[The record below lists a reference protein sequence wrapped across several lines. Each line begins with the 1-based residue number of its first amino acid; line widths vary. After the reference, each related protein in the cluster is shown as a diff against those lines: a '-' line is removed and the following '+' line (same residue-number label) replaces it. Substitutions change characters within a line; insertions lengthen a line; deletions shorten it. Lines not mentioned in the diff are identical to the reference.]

1 MTDFFLY
8 LSYSTLAL
16 AALYLLYKVSM
27 SYETLHRFNRVL
39 LLGFVVLSAVLPL
52 CRIEVV
58 EELPAVEPVEFVAP
72 MTDSVVYEVAE
83 SFNYTALL
91 QKVLFVLFL
100 LGVVVMIA
108 RLVISIMSVKRI
120 IRSGEQQYLEGGVTL
135 TIVDKP
141 ISPFSWF
148 GHIVVSRADIEQ
160 NRDIILTHEMAHIRL
175 RHSWDVLAVDLA
187 LCFWWFNPA
196 MWLLRRELQSL
207 HEYQADEE
215 VLNSGIDAQTYQLLL
230 IKRAVGSRLH
240 SVANCLNH
248 SNLNKRITMMCKKTS
263 SRWSAAKA
271 LLVLPLVAVSLAA
284 TATTVYVSREVQD
297 KVTENSVNEQN
308 VVGNENNYPMTK
320 SELRRYLMQNLQN
333 KQNLVGLIYAD
344 VKVLPDGKVVMVK
357 IAPASGEKDGMQ
369 PLVNEVERVLGNAKI
384 TERKPAQEVA
394 YRFEIS
400 FGSQE
405 NGELVW
411 SRVKASDD
419 AITVVKWAE
428 VGEAS
433 TKIQSQK
440 SEENEPKQN
449 KKASAEETPVAEEKE
464 RVATVSEQPKDVAT
478 IVVKENKKYLYNG
491 KEIKDESELMR
502 LLEEYEC
509 ETINVVLETTNT
521 TPLLLHILPKVA
533 KNVNYK
539 YMLVKENPIS
549 NDENVVKEL
558 TAHIKGFLQQI
569 PNKPASV
576 FVTSVDIKVGR
587 LGAVTVEKITT
598 SRDISSDRN
607 AQVVYSRVKE
617 LFEHYYNGK
626 LIPKEPVK
634 LHFDVVFAKSVN
646 GELIYDDVPLGDN
659 AVWVIGYDENVAD
672 ANVHGRVI
680 DAKTKKQV
688 PNVAVL
694 IKEKSIGVFADESGQ
709 YIIKGQPEGIYTLI
723 ASAVGYKSAEKSV
736 SIAPDKNVEVNFEL
750 EENVV
755 SLNEVTVSSD
765 MKVAEA
771 NAKAAAAKVQEAAN
785 AQATAAANATTGGDM
800 PYVKVEKMPTF
811 MGGDLNVFRN
821 WVQSKIQYPKEA
833 MDKGIKGRVVCSFVV
848 EKDGSLTDFDV
859 LQSPDKSLGDE
870 VVRILKT
877 SPKWEPGEQRDE
889 KVRVKYTVPI
899 VFSIAD

>member
-1 MTDFFLY
+1 MTDFFIY

-27 SYETLHRFNRVL
+27 SYETLHRLNRVL

-58 EELPAVEPVEFVAP
+58 EELPAVEPMEFVAP

-91 QKVLFVLFL
+91 QMAFFALFM

-120 IRSGEQQYLEGGVTL
+120 IRSGEQQSLEGGVTL

-175 RHSWDVLAVDLA
+175 HHSWDVLAVDLA

-284 TATTVYVSREVQD
+284 TATTVYVPREVQD
-297 KVTENSVNEQN
+297 KVTENSVND
-308 VVGNENNYPMTK
+308 K
-320 SELRRYLMQNLQN
+320 SEKTQ
-333 KQNLVGLIYAD
+333 V
-344 VKVLPDGKVVMVK
+344 VK
-357 IAPASGEKDGMQ
+357 ISKSGIYLNGEKIT
-369 PLVNEVERVLGNAKI
+369 LEELKAK
-384 TERKPAQEVA
+384 VA
-394 YRFEIS
+394 EWDTVTIEADKNVKMGDVAELKEALR
-400 FGSQE
+400 E
-405 NGELVW
+405 NGTLKVNYLV
-411 SRVKASDD
+411 
-419 AITVVKWAE
+419 AE
-428 VGEAS
+428 D
-433 TKIQSQK
+433 
-440 SEENEPKQN
+440 EPKQN
-449 KKASAEETPVAEEKE
+449 KKASAEEAPVAEEKE
-464 RVATVSEQPKDVAT
+464 RVATVSEQPKDVA
-478 IVVKENKKYLYNG
+478 N
-491 KEIKDESELMR
+491 
-502 LLEEYEC
+502 
-509 ETINVVLETTNT
+509 
-521 TPLLLHILPKVA
+521 
-533 KNVNYK
+533 
-539 YMLVKENPIS
+539 
-549 NDENVVKEL
+549 
-558 TAHIKGFLQQI
+558 
-569 PNKPASV
+569 
-576 FVTSVDIKVGR
+576 
-587 LGAVTVEKITT
+587 
-598 SRDISSDRN
+598 
-607 AQVVYSRVKE
+607 
-617 LFEHYYNGK
+617 
-626 LIPKEPVK
+626 
-634 LHFDVVFAKSVN
+634 
-646 GELIYDDVPLGDN
+646 
-659 AVWVIGYDENVAD
+659 

-755 SLNEVTVSSD
+755 SLNEVTVNSD
-765 MKVAEA
+765 TKVAEA

-785 AQATAAANATTGGDM
+785 AQAAAEAKVAEDGDM

-859 LQSPDKSLGDE
+859 LQSPDKSLADE

-877 SPKWEPGEQRDE
+877 SPKWEPGEQRGEKVRVKYTVPIVFSIGNNNVTDASTTKAQAAAEAKVAEDGDMPYVKVEKMPTFMGGDLNVFRNWVQSKIQYPKEAMDKGIKGRVVCSFVVEKDGSLTDFDVLQSPDKSLADEVVRILKTSPKWEPGEQRGE

-899 VFSIAD
+899 VFSIAN

>member
-1 MTDFFLY
+1 
-8 LSYSTLAL
+8 
-16 AALYLLYKVSM
+16 
-27 SYETLHRFNRVL
+27 
-39 LLGFVVLSAVLPL
+39 
-52 CRIEVV
+52 
-58 EELPAVEPVEFVAP
+58 
-72 MTDSVVYEVAE
+72 
-83 SFNYTALL
+83 
-91 QKVLFVLFL
+91 
-100 LGVVVMIA
+100 
-108 RLVISIMSVKRI
+108 
-120 IRSGEQQYLEGGVTL
+120 
-135 TIVDKP
+135 
-141 ISPFSWF
+141 
-148 GHIVVSRADIEQ
+148 
-160 NRDIILTHEMAHIRL
+160 
-175 RHSWDVLAVDLA
+175 
-187 LCFWWFNPA
+187 
-196 MWLLRRELQSL
+196 
-207 HEYQADEE
+207 
-215 VLNSGIDAQTYQLLL
+215 
-230 IKRAVGSRLH
+230 
-240 SVANCLNH
+240 
-248 SNLNKRITMMCKKTS
+248 MCKKTS

-284 TATTVYVSREVQD
+284 TATTVYLPREVQD

-357 IAPASGEKDGMQ
+357 VAPASGEKDGMQ

-440 SEENEPKQN
+440 SEEDEPKQN
-449 KKASAEETPVAEEKE
+449 KKASAEEAPVAEEKE

-539 YMLVKENPIS
+539 YMLVQENPIS

-765 MKVAEA
+765 TKVAEA

-785 AQATAAANATTGGDM
+785 AQATAEAKVAEDGDM

-848 EKDGSLTDFDV
+848 EKDGSLTEFDV
-859 LQSPDKSLGDE
+859 LQSPDKSLADE

-877 SPKWEPGEQRDE
+877 SPKWESGEQRGE

>member
-1 MTDFFLY
+1 MTDFFIY

-16 AALYLLYKVSM
+16 AALYLLYKVSL
-27 SYETLHRFNRVL
+27 SYETLHRLNRVL

-91 QKVLFVLFL
+91 QMAFFALFL

-120 IRSGEQQYLEGGVTL
+120 IRSGEQQSLEGGVTL

-175 RHSWDVLAVDLA
+175 HHSWDVLAVDLA

-207 HEYQADEE
+207 HEYQADDE

-284 TATTVYVSREVQD
+284 TATTVYVPREVQD
-297 KVTENSVNEQN
+297 KVTENSVND
-308 VVGNENNYPMTK
+308 K
-320 SELRRYLMQNLQN
+320 SEKTQ
-333 KQNLVGLIYAD
+333 V
-344 VKVLPDGKVVMVK
+344 VK
-357 IAPASGEKDGMQ
+357 ISKSGIYLNGEKIT
-369 PLVNEVERVLGNAKI
+369 LEELKAK
-384 TERKPAQEVA
+384 VA
-394 YRFEIS
+394 EWDTVTIEADKNVKMGDVAELKEALR
-400 FGSQE
+400 E
-405 NGELVW
+405 NGTLKVNYLV
-411 SRVKASDD
+411 
-419 AITVVKWAE
+419 AE
-428 VGEAS
+428 D
-433 TKIQSQK
+433 
-440 SEENEPKQN
+440 EPKQN
-449 KKASAEETPVAEEKE
+449 KKASAEEAPVAEEKE
-464 RVATVSEQPKDVAT
+464 RVATVSEQPKDVA
-478 IVVKENKKYLYNG
+478 N
-491 KEIKDESELMR
+491 
-502 LLEEYEC
+502 
-509 ETINVVLETTNT
+509 
-521 TPLLLHILPKVA
+521 
-533 KNVNYK
+533 
-539 YMLVKENPIS
+539 
-549 NDENVVKEL
+549 
-558 TAHIKGFLQQI
+558 
-569 PNKPASV
+569 
-576 FVTSVDIKVGR
+576 
-587 LGAVTVEKITT
+587 
-598 SRDISSDRN
+598 
-607 AQVVYSRVKE
+607 
-617 LFEHYYNGK
+617 
-626 LIPKEPVK
+626 
-634 LHFDVVFAKSVN
+634 
-646 GELIYDDVPLGDN
+646 
-659 AVWVIGYDENVAD
+659 

-765 MKVAEA
+765 TKVAEA

-785 AQATAAANATTGGDM
+785 AQAAAEAKVAEDGDM

-877 SPKWEPGEQRDE
+877 SPKWEPGEQRGE

-899 VFSIAD
+899 VFSIAN

>member
-8 LSYSTLAL
+8 LSCSTLAL
-16 AALYLLYKVSM
+16 AALYLLYKVLM
-27 SYETLHRFNRVL
+27 SYETLHRLNRVL
-39 LLGFVVLSAVLPL
+39 LLGFVALSAVLPL
-52 CRIEVV
+52 CRIEIV

-91 QKVLFVLFL
+91 QMAFFALFL

-120 IRSGEQQYLEGGVTL
+120 ISSGEQQYLEGGVTL

-357 IAPASGEKDGMQ
+357 VAPASGEKDGMQ

-449 KKASAEETPVAEEKE
+449 KKASAEEVV
-464 RVATVSEQPKDVAT
+464 VATYADKEKKEKKSKSKGEQEEILVISQQSNEDCFHNGEFIGSPRDVEKLSKFLEQYKGNTIKVQLESGSPMISSVLLYMLRNMSMNVIAEYKYDKSSRDQNEAEAGIKEFLSEQLKRRLNNVECMT
-478 IVVKENKKYLYNG
+478 GVVTVNA
-491 KEIKDESELMR
+491 
-502 LLEEYEC
+502 
-509 ETINVVLETTNT
+509 
-521 TPLLLHILPKVA
+521 KVA
-533 KNVNYK
+533 RTGMVSIENMSVVSTNGVGMALAKRVEQSIKQAPFVNVQGLNES
-539 YMLVKENPIS
+539 LP
-549 NDENVVKEL
+549 L
-558 TAHIKGFLQQI
+558 TL
-569 PNKPASV
+569 
-576 FVTSVDIKVGR
+576 
-587 LGAVTVEKITT
+587 E
-598 SRDISSDRN
+598 
-607 AQVVYSRVKE
+607 
-617 LFEHYYNGK
+617 
-626 LIPKEPVK
+626 
-634 LHFDVVFAKSVN
+634 VVFAKKGLDGKV
-646 GELIYDDVPLGDN
+646 ETDVAPEKISAD
-659 AVWVIGYDENVAD
+659 AVWVIGEETSLTVEDIV
-672 ANVHGRVI
+672 VV
-680 DAKTKKQV
+680 
-688 PNVAVL
+688 
-694 IKEKSIGVFADESGQ
+694 EKSDESFDSSV
-709 YIIKGQPEGIYTLI
+709 K
-723 ASAVGYKSAEKSV
+723 KS
-736 SIAPDKNVEVNFEL
+736 
-750 EENVV
+750 EED
-755 SLNEVTVSSD
+755 T
-765 MKVAEA
+765 
-771 NAKAAAAKVQEAAN
+771 
-785 AQATAAANATTGGDM
+785 
-800 PYVKVEKMPTF
+800 PFIKVEKMPTF

-833 MDKGIKGRVVCSFVV
+833 MDKGVKGRVVCSFVV
-848 EKDGSLTDFDV
+848 EKDGSLTEFDV
-859 LQSPDKSLGDE
+859 LQSPDKSLADE

-877 SPKWEPGEQRDE
+877 SPKWEPGEQRGE

>member
-1 MTDFFLY
+1 
-8 LSYSTLAL
+8 
-16 AALYLLYKVSM
+16 
-27 SYETLHRFNRVL
+27 
-39 LLGFVVLSAVLPL
+39 
-52 CRIEVV
+52 
-58 EELPAVEPVEFVAP
+58 
-72 MTDSVVYEVAE
+72 
-83 SFNYTALL
+83 
-91 QKVLFVLFL
+91 
-100 LGVVVMIA
+100 
-108 RLVISIMSVKRI
+108 
-120 IRSGEQQYLEGGVTL
+120 
-135 TIVDKP
+135 
-141 ISPFSWF
+141 
-148 GHIVVSRADIEQ
+148 
-160 NRDIILTHEMAHIRL
+160 
-175 RHSWDVLAVDLA
+175 
-187 LCFWWFNPA
+187 
-196 MWLLRRELQSL
+196 
-207 HEYQADEE
+207 
-215 VLNSGIDAQTYQLLL
+215 
-230 IKRAVGSRLH
+230 
-240 SVANCLNH
+240 
-248 SNLNKRITMMCKKTS
+248 MCKKTS

-297 KVTENSVNEQN
+297 KVTENSVND
-308 VVGNENNYPMTK
+308 K
-320 SELRRYLMQNLQN
+320 SEKTSVIKISKSGIYLN
-333 KQNLVGLIYAD
+333 
-344 VKVLPDGKVVMVK
+344 
-357 IAPASGEKDGMQ
+357 GEKIT
-369 PLVNEVERVLGNAKI
+369 LEELKAK
-384 TERKPAQEVA
+384 VA
-394 YRFEIS
+394 EWDTVTIEADKNVKMGDVAELKEALR
-400 FGSQE
+400 E
-405 NGELVW
+405 NGTLKINYLV
-411 SRVKASDD
+411 A
-419 AITVVKWAE
+419 
-428 VGEAS
+428 
-433 TKIQSQK
+433 
-440 SEENEPKQN
+440 ENEPKQN
-449 KKASAEETPVAEEKE
+449 KKASAEEAPVAEEKE

-607 AQVVYSRVKE
+607 AQVVYSRVNE

-659 AVWVIGYDENVAD
+659 AVWVIGYDENVAN

-765 MKVAEA
+765 TKVAEA

-785 AQATAAANATTGGDM
+785 AQAAAEAKVAEDGDM

-848 EKDGSLTDFDV
+848 EKDGSLTEFDV

-877 SPKWEPGEQRDE
+877 SPKWESGEQRGE

>member
-16 AALYLLYKVSM
+16 AALYLLYKVLM

-52 CRIEVV
+52 CRIEIV

-72 MTDSVVYEVAE
+72 MADSVVYEVAE

-91 QKVLFVLFL
+91 QMAFFALFL

-248 SNLNKRITMMCKKTS
+248 SNLNKRITKMCKKTS

-297 KVTENSVNEQN
+297 KVTENSVND
-308 VVGNENNYPMTK
+308 K
-320 SELRRYLMQNLQN
+320 SEKTQVVKISKGKIYLNGEKITIEEL
-333 KQNLVGLIYAD
+333 KAKVAEWDSVTIEADKD
-344 VKVLPDGKVVMVK
+344 VKMGD
-357 IAPASGEKDGMQ
+357 
-369 PLVNEVERVLGNAKI
+369 
-384 TERKPAQEVA
+384 VA
-394 YRFEIS
+394 ELKEALR
-400 FGSQE
+400 E
-405 NGELVW
+405 NGTLKVNYLL
-411 SRVKASDD
+411 A
-419 AITVVKWAE
+419 
-428 VGEAS
+428 
-433 TKIQSQK
+433 
-440 SEENEPKQN
+440 ENEPKQN
-449 KKASAEETPVAEEKE
+449 KKASAEEAPVAEEKE

-539 YMLVKENPIS
+539 YVLAEQDATQALTTFKTNLRTRIQTRISNADCAMGVVYADVNLGRTGYVTTGNITVGDNVSSDVAPRLVKRVQDALNNIFFTNIRTEEPLS
-549 NDENVVKEL
+549 
-558 TAHIKGFLQQI
+558 T
-569 PNKPASV
+569 
-576 FVTSVDIKVGR
+576 R
-587 LGAVTVEKITT
+587 LEI
-598 SRDISSDRN
+598 
-607 AQVVYSRVKE
+607 
-617 LFEHYYNGK
+617 
-626 LIPKEPVK
+626 
-634 LHFDVVFAKSVN
+634 VFAKNEGGKILPENVTV
-646 GELIYDDVPLGDN
+646 GQDAI
-659 AVWVIGYDENVAD
+659 WVVGYDENVAD

-723 ASAVGYKSAEKSV
+723 ALAVGYKSAEKSV

-765 MKVAEA
+765 TKVAEV

-785 AQATAAANATTGGDM
+785 AQAAAEAKVAEDGDM

-848 EKDGSLTDFDV
+848 EKDGSLTEFDV
-859 LQSPDKSLGDE
+859 LQSPDKSLADE

-877 SPKWEPGEQRDE
+877 SPKWEPGEQRGE

>member
-16 AALYLLYKVSM
+16 AALYLLYKVLM

-58 EELPAVEPVEFVAP
+58 EELPAVEPMEFVAP

-91 QKVLFVLFL
+91 QMAFFALFL
-100 LGVVVMIA
+100 LGAVVMIA
-108 RLVISIMSVKRI
+108 RLVISIMSVKKI
-120 IRSGEQQYLEGGVTL
+120 ISSGEQQYLEGGVTL

-207 HEYQADEE
+207 HEYQADDA

-248 SNLNKRITMMCKKTS
+248 SNLKKRITMMCKKTS

-284 TATTVYVSREVQD
+284 TATTVYVPREVQD

-357 IAPASGEKDGMQ
+357 VAPASGEKDGMQ

-440 SEENEPKQN
+440 SEEN
-449 KKASAEETPVAEEKE
+449 TP
-464 RVATVSEQPKDVAT
+464 
-478 IVVKENKKYLYNG
+478 
-491 KEIKDESELMR
+491 
-502 LLEEYEC
+502 
-509 ETINVVLETTNT
+509 
-521 TPLLLHILPKVA
+521 
-533 KNVNYK
+533 
-539 YMLVKENPIS
+539 
-549 NDENVVKEL
+549 
-558 TAHIKGFLQQI
+558 
-569 PNKPASV
+569 
-576 FVTSVDIKVGR
+576 
-587 LGAVTVEKITT
+587 
-598 SRDISSDRN
+598 
-607 AQVVYSRVKE
+607 
-617 LFEHYYNGK
+617 
-626 LIPKEPVK
+626 
-634 LHFDVVFAKSVN
+634 
-646 GELIYDDVPLGDN
+646 
-659 AVWVIGYDENVAD
+659 
-672 ANVHGRVI
+672 
-680 DAKTKKQV
+680 
-688 PNVAVL
+688 
-694 IKEKSIGVFADESGQ
+694 
-709 YIIKGQPEGIYTLI
+709 YI
-723 ASAVGYKSAEKSV
+723 
-736 SIAPDKNVEVNFEL
+736 
-750 EENVV
+750 
-755 SLNEVTVSSD
+755 
-765 MKVAEA
+765 M
-771 NAKAAAAKVQEAAN
+771 
-785 AQATAAANATTGGDM
+785 
-800 PYVKVEKMPTF
+800 VEKMPTF
-811 MGGDLNVFRN
+811 QGGDLNVFRN

-833 MDKGIKGRVVCSFVV
+833 RDKGIKGRVVCSFVV
-848 EKDGSLTDFDV
+848 EKDGSLTEFDV
-859 LQSPDKSLGDE
+859 
-870 VVRILKT
+870 V
-877 SPKWEPGEQRDE
+877 
-889 KVRVKYTVPI
+889 
-899 VFSIAD
+899 

>member
-1 MTDFFLY
+1 MTDFFIY

-27 SYETLHRFNRVL
+27 SYETLHRLNRVL

-58 EELPAVEPVEFVAP
+58 EELPAVEPMEFVAP

-91 QKVLFVLFL
+91 QMAFFALFM

-120 IRSGEQQYLEGGVTL
+120 IRSGEQQSLEGGVTL

-175 RHSWDVLAVDLA
+175 HHSWDVLAVDLA

-284 TATTVYVSREVQD
+284 TATTVYVPREVQD
-297 KVTENSVNEQN
+297 KVTENSVND
-308 VVGNENNYPMTK
+308 K
-320 SELRRYLMQNLQN
+320 SEKTQ
-333 KQNLVGLIYAD
+333 V
-344 VKVLPDGKVVMVK
+344 VK
-357 IAPASGEKDGMQ
+357 ISKSGIYLNGEKIT
-369 PLVNEVERVLGNAKI
+369 LEELKAK
-384 TERKPAQEVA
+384 VA
-394 YRFEIS
+394 EWDTVTIEADKNVKMGDVAELKEALR
-400 FGSQE
+400 E
-405 NGELVW
+405 NGTLKVNYLV
-411 SRVKASDD
+411 
-419 AITVVKWAE
+419 AE
-428 VGEAS
+428 D
-433 TKIQSQK
+433 
-440 SEENEPKQN
+440 EPKQN
-449 KKASAEETPVAEEKE
+449 KKASAEEAPVAEEKE
-464 RVATVSEQPKDVAT
+464 RVATVSEQPKDVA
-478 IVVKENKKYLYNG
+478 N
-491 KEIKDESELMR
+491 
-502 LLEEYEC
+502 
-509 ETINVVLETTNT
+509 
-521 TPLLLHILPKVA
+521 
-533 KNVNYK
+533 
-539 YMLVKENPIS
+539 
-549 NDENVVKEL
+549 
-558 TAHIKGFLQQI
+558 
-569 PNKPASV
+569 
-576 FVTSVDIKVGR
+576 
-587 LGAVTVEKITT
+587 
-598 SRDISSDRN
+598 
-607 AQVVYSRVKE
+607 
-617 LFEHYYNGK
+617 
-626 LIPKEPVK
+626 
-634 LHFDVVFAKSVN
+634 
-646 GELIYDDVPLGDN
+646 
-659 AVWVIGYDENVAD
+659 

-755 SLNEVTVSSD
+755 SLNEVTVNSD
-765 MKVAEA
+765 TKVAEA

-785 AQATAAANATTGGDM
+785 AQAAAEAKVAEDGDM

-848 EKDGSLTDFDV
+848 EKDGSLTEFDV
-859 LQSPDKSLGDE
+859 LQSPDKSLADE

-877 SPKWEPGEQRDE
+877 SPKWEPGEQRGEKVRVKYTVPIVFSIGNNNVTDASTTKAQAAAEAKVAEDGDMPYVKVEKMPTFMGGDLNVFRNWVQSKIQYPKEAMDKGIKGRVVCSFVVEKDGSLTEFDVLQSPDKSLADEVVRILKTSPKWEPGEQRGE

-899 VFSIAD
+899 VFSIAN

>member
-1 MTDFFLY
+1 MFGFITY
-8 LSYSTLAL
+8 LAQSAL
-16 AALYLLYKVSM
+16 CLVALYIIYKATM
-27 SYETLHRFNRVL
+27 SHETLHRLNRVTL
-39 LLGFVVLSAVLPL
+39 LAMVVLSAVLPM
-52 CRIEVV
+52 CRIKIVREVD
-58 EELPAVEPVEFVAP
+58 AVLTPIVDDMSATAVTVDAAP
-72 MTDSVVYEVAE
+72 ETIDYRPIMEDALVVI
-83 SFNYTALL
+83 
-91 QKVLFVLFL
+91 FL
-100 LGVVVMIA
+100 LGAAFMVV
-108 RLVISIMSVKRI
+108 RLAMSWLSVWRVV
-120 IRSGEQQYLEGGVTL
+120 RSGESRNLTDGVTL
-135 TIVDKP
+135 SIVEKLS
-141 ISPFSWF
+141 SPFSWF
-148 GHIVVSRADIEQ
+148 RHVVVSRADMDE
-160 NRDIILTHEMAHIRL
+160 NRDMILEHELAHVRFG
-175 RHSWDVLAVDLA
+175 HSWDVLFVDLA
-187 LCFWWFNPA
+187 LIVWWFNPA

-207 HEYQADEE
+207 HEYQADDA
-215 VLNSGIDAQTYQLLL
+215 VLNRGIDAKTYQLLL

-248 SNLNKRITMMCKKTS
+248 SNLKKRITMMCKKTS

-284 TATTVYVSREVQD
+284 TATTVYVPREVQD

-333 KQNLVGLIYAD
+333 KQNLVGLIYAN

-357 IAPASGEKDGMQ
+357 VAPASGEKDGMQ

-440 SEENEPKQN
+440 SEEN
-449 KKASAEETPVAEEKE
+449 TPY
-464 RVATVSEQPKDVAT
+464 
-478 IVVKENKKYLYNG
+478 I
-491 KEIKDESELMR
+491 M
-502 LLEEYEC
+502 
-509 ETINVVLETTNT
+509 
-521 TPLLLHILPKVA
+521 
-533 KNVNYK
+533 
-539 YMLVKENPIS
+539 
-549 NDENVVKEL
+549 
-558 TAHIKGFLQQI
+558 
-569 PNKPASV
+569 
-576 FVTSVDIKVGR
+576 
-587 LGAVTVEKITT
+587 VEKMPTFQGGDLNVFRNWVQSKIQYPKEAMDKGINGRVVCSFVVEKDGSLTEFDVLQSPDKSLADEVVRILKT
-598 SRDISSDRN
+598 SPKWEPGEQRGEK
-607 AQVVYSRVKE
+607 VRVK
-617 LFEHYYNGK
+617 YTVP
-626 LIPKEPVK
+626 I
-634 LHFDVVFAKSVN
+634 VFS
-646 GELIYDDVPLGDN
+646 
-659 AVWVIGYDENVAD
+659 IGNNNVAD

-765 MKVAEA
+765 TKVAEA

-785 AQATAAANATTGGDM
+785 AQAVAEAKVAEDGDI

-848 EKDGSLTDFDV
+848 EKDGLLTEFDV

-877 SPKWEPGEQRDE
+877 SPKWEPGEQRGE

>member
-1 MTDFFLY
+1 MTDFFIY

-27 SYETLHRFNRVL
+27 SYETLHRLNRVL
-39 LLGFVVLSAVLPL
+39 LLGFVALSAVLPL

-58 EELPAVEPVEFVAP
+58 EELPAVEPMEFVAP

-91 QKVLFVLFL
+91 QMAFFALFL
-100 LGVVVMIA
+100 LGAVVMIA

-297 KVTENSVNEQN
+297 KVTENSVND
-308 VVGNENNYPMTK
+308 K
-320 SELRRYLMQNLQN
+320 SE
-333 KQNLVGLIYAD
+333 KTSV
-344 VKVLPDGKVVMVK
+344 VK
-357 IAPASGEKDGMQ
+357 ISKSGIYLNGEKITIEELKAKVAEWDTVTIEADKNVKMGDVAE
-369 PLVNEVERVLGNAKI
+369 LKEVLR
-384 TERKPAQEVA
+384 
-394 YRFEIS
+394 
-400 FGSQE
+400 E
-405 NGELVW
+405 NGSLKVNYLV
-411 SRVKASDD
+411 
-419 AITVVKWAE
+419 AE
-428 VGEAS
+428 D
-433 TKIQSQK
+433 
-440 SEENEPKQN
+440 EPKQN
-449 KKASAEETPVAEEKE
+449 KKASAEEAPVAEENE

-558 TAHIKGFLQQI
+558 TAHIKEFLQQI

-659 AVWVIGYDENVAD
+659 AVWVIGYDESVAD
-672 ANVHGRVI
+672 AAWVI
-680 DAKTKKQV
+680 GEGTSSSMV
-688 PNVAVL
+688 
-694 IKEKSIGVFADESGQ
+694 SGQ
-709 YIIKGQPEGIYTLI
+709 ISEVKEDVSAETQSQE
-723 ASAVGYKSAEKSV
+723 AVGDTQAIAAEELLGAGTKLIETMMTALTSAIEQGITSIEAGMADSAEKIEVSFDSSV
-736 SIAPDKNVEVNFEL
+736 KKS
-750 EENVV
+750 EED
-755 SLNEVTVSSD
+755 T
-765 MKVAEA
+765 
-771 NAKAAAAKVQEAAN
+771 
-785 AQATAAANATTGGDM
+785 
-800 PYVKVEKMPTF
+800 PFIKVEKMPTF
-811 MGGDLNVFRN
+811 QGGDLNVFRN
-821 WVQSKIQYPKEA
+821 WVQSNVKYPQEA
-833 MDKGIKGRVVCSFVV
+833 QEKALQGRVVFSFVV
-848 EKDGSLTDFDV
+848 EKDGSVSEFQA
-859 LQSPDKSLGDE
+859 LQSPDKVLTDE
-870 VVRILKT
+870 VERVFKT
-877 SPKWEPGEQRDE
+877 SPKWEPGEQLGE

-899 VFSIAD
+899 VFQIKQ

>member
-8 LSYSTLAL
+8 LSCSTLAL
-16 AALYLLYKVSM
+16 AALYLLYKVLM
-27 SYETLHRFNRVL
+27 SYETLHRLNRVL
-39 LLGFVVLSAVLPL
+39 LLGFVALSAVLPL

-83 SFNYTALL
+83 SFDYAALL

-100 LGVVVMIA
+100 LGAVVMIA

-120 IRSGEQQYLEGGVTL
+120 ISSGEQQSLEGGVTL

-248 SNLNKRITMMCKKTS
+248 SNLKKRITMMCKKTS

-284 TATTVYVSREVQD
+284 TATTVYVPREVQD

-333 KQNLVGLIYAD
+333 KQNLVGLIYAN

-357 IAPASGEKDGMQ
+357 VAPASGEKDGMQ

-440 SEENEPKQN
+440 SEEN
-449 KKASAEETPVAEEKE
+449 TPY
-464 RVATVSEQPKDVAT
+464 
-478 IVVKENKKYLYNG
+478 I
-491 KEIKDESELMR
+491 M
-502 LLEEYEC
+502 
-509 ETINVVLETTNT
+509 
-521 TPLLLHILPKVA
+521 
-533 KNVNYK
+533 
-539 YMLVKENPIS
+539 
-549 NDENVVKEL
+549 
-558 TAHIKGFLQQI
+558 
-569 PNKPASV
+569 
-576 FVTSVDIKVGR
+576 
-587 LGAVTVEKITT
+587 VEKMPTFQGGDLNVFRNWVQSKIQYPKEAMDKGINGRVVCSFVVEKDGSLTEFDVLQSPDKSLADEVVRILKT
-598 SRDISSDRN
+598 SPKWEPGEQRGEK
-607 AQVVYSRVKE
+607 VRVK
-617 LFEHYYNGK
+617 YTVP
-626 LIPKEPVK
+626 I
-634 LHFDVVFAKSVN
+634 VFS
-646 GELIYDDVPLGDN
+646 
-659 AVWVIGYDENVAD
+659 IGNNNVAD

-765 MKVAEA
+765 TKVAEA

-785 AQATAAANATTGGDM
+785 AQAVAEAKVAEDGDI

-848 EKDGSLTDFDV
+848 EKDGLLTEFDV

-877 SPKWEPGEQRDE
+877 SPKWEPGEQRGE

-899 VFSIAD
+899 VFSLTE

>member
-16 AALYLLYKVSM
+16 AALYLLYKVLM
-27 SYETLHRFNRVL
+27 SYETLHRLNRVL
-39 LLGFVVLSAVLPL
+39 LLGFVALSAVLPL

-91 QKVLFVLFL
+91 QMAFFVLFL
-100 LGVVVMIA
+100 LGAVVMIA

-120 IRSGEQQYLEGGVTL
+120 IRSGEQQSLDGGVTL

-207 HEYQADEE
+207 HEYQADDE

-297 KVTENSVNEQN
+297 KVTENSVND
-308 VVGNENNYPMTK
+308 K
-320 SELRRYLMQNLQN
+320 SEKTQ
-333 KQNLVGLIYAD
+333 V
-344 VKVLPDGKVVMVK
+344 VK
-357 IAPASGEKDGMQ
+357 ISKSGIYLNGEKIT
-369 PLVNEVERVLGNAKI
+369 LEELKAK
-384 TERKPAQEVA
+384 VA
-394 YRFEIS
+394 EWNTVTIEADKNVKMGDVAELKEALR
-400 FGSQE
+400 E
-405 NGELVW
+405 NGSLKINYLV
-411 SRVKASDD
+411 S
-419 AITVVKWAE
+419 
-428 VGEAS
+428 
-433 TKIQSQK
+433 
-440 SEENEPKQN
+440 ENEPKQN
-449 KKASAEETPVAEEKE
+449 KKASAEEAPVAEEKE

-509 ETINVVLETTNT
+509 ETINVVLETTNP

-576 FVTSVDIKVGR
+576 FATSVDIKVGR

-607 AQVVYSRVKE
+607 AQVVYSRVKG
-617 LFEHYYNGK
+617 LFEHYYNGN

-765 MKVAEA
+765 TKVAEA

-785 AQATAAANATTGGDM
+785 AQAAAEAKVAENGDM
-800 PYVKVEKMPTF
+800 PYIKVEKMPTF
-811 MGGDLNVFRN
+811 QGGDLNVFRN

-833 MDKGIKGRVVCSFVV
+833 MDKGIKGRVVYSFVV

-859 LQSPDKSLGDE
+859 LQSPDKSLADE

-877 SPKWEPGEQRDE
+877 SPKWEPGEQRGE

>member
-8 LSYSTLAL
+8 LSCSTLAL

-27 SYETLHRFNRVL
+27 SYETLHRLNRVL

-91 QKVLFVLFL
+91 QMAFFALFL

-120 IRSGEQQYLEGGVTL
+120 IISGEQQSLEGGVTL

-207 HEYQADEE
+207 HEYQADDA

-248 SNLNKRITMMCKKTS
+248 SNLKKRITMMCKKTS

-284 TATTVYVSREVQD
+284 TATTVYVPREVQD
-297 KVTENSVNEQN
+297 KVTENSVNEQP
-308 VVGNENNYPMTK
+308 EK
-320 SELRRYLMQNLQN
+320 SS
-333 KQNLVGLIYAD
+333 V
-344 VKVLPDGKVVMVK
+344 VK
-357 IAPASGEKDGMQ
+357 ISKGKIYLNGEK
-369 PLVNEVERVLGNAKI
+369 I
-384 TERKPAQEVA
+384 TIEELKANVA
-394 YRFEIS
+394 EWDTVTIEADKNVKMGDVAELKEALR
-400 FGSQE
+400 E
-405 NGELVW
+405 NGTLKVNYLV
-411 SRVKASDD
+411 
-419 AITVVKWAE
+419 AE
-428 VGEAS
+428 D
-433 TKIQSQK
+433 
-440 SEENEPKQN
+440 EPKQN
-449 KKASAEETPVAEEKE
+449 KKASAEEAPVAEEKE
-464 RVATVSEQPKDVAT
+464 RVATVSEQPKD
-478 IVVKENKKYLYNG
+478 
-491 KEIKDESELMR
+491 
-502 LLEEYEC
+502 
-509 ETINVVLETTNT
+509 
-521 TPLLLHILPKVA
+521 
-533 KNVNYK
+533 
-539 YMLVKENPIS
+539 
-549 NDENVVKEL
+549 
-558 TAHIKGFLQQI
+558 
-569 PNKPASV
+569 
-576 FVTSVDIKVGR
+576 
-587 LGAVTVEKITT
+587 
-598 SRDISSDRN
+598 
-607 AQVVYSRVKE
+607 
-617 LFEHYYNGK
+617 
-626 LIPKEPVK
+626 
-634 LHFDVVFAKSVN
+634 
-646 GELIYDDVPLGDN
+646 
-659 AVWVIGYDENVAD
+659 VAD

-765 MKVAEA
+765 TKVAEA

-785 AQATAAANATTGGDM
+785 AQAVAEAKVAEDGDM
-800 PYVKVEKMPTF
+800 PYIKVEKMPTF

-833 MDKGIKGRVVCSFVV
+833 LEKSIKGRVICSFVV
-848 EKDGSLTDFDV
+848 EKDGSLTEFDV
-859 LQSPDKSLGDE
+859 LQSPDKSLADE

-877 SPKWEPGEQRDE
+877 SPKWEPGEQRGE

-899 VFSIAD
+899 VFSMAD

>member
-8 LSYSTLAL
+8 LSCSTLAL
-16 AALYLLYKVSM
+16 AALYLLYKVLM
-27 SYETLHRFNRVL
+27 SYETLHRLNRVL

-52 CRIEVV
+52 CRIEIV

-91 QKVLFVLFL
+91 QMAFFALFL

-120 IRSGEQQYLEGGVTL
+120 ISSGEQQSLEGGVTL

-284 TATTVYVSREVQD
+284 TATTVYVPREVQD

-333 KQNLVGLIYAD
+333 KQNLVGLIYAN

-357 IAPASGEKDGMQ
+357 VAPASGEKDGMQ

-440 SEENEPKQN
+440 SEENTPYIMVEKMPTFQGGDLNVFRNWVQSKIQYPKEAMDKGINGRVVCSFVVEKDGSLTEFDVLQSPDKSLADEVVRILKTSPKWEPGEQRG
-449 KKASAEETPVAEEKE
+449 EKV
-464 RVATVSEQPKDVAT
+464 RV
-478 IVVKENKKYLYNG
+478 
-491 KEIKDESELMR
+491 
-502 LLEEYEC
+502 
-509 ETINVVLETTNT
+509 
-521 TPLLLHILPKVA
+521 
-533 KNVNYK
+533 K
-539 YMLVKENPIS
+539 YMVPIVFS
-549 NDENVVKEL
+549 
-558 TAHIKGFLQQI
+558 IG
-569 PNKPASV
+569 NK
-576 FVTSVDIKVGR
+576 
-587 LGAVTVEKITT
+587 
-598 SRDISSDRN
+598 
-607 AQVVYSRVKE
+607 
-617 LFEHYYNGK
+617 
-626 LIPKEPVK
+626 
-634 LHFDVVFAKSVN
+634 
-646 GELIYDDVPLGDN
+646 
-659 AVWVIGYDENVAD
+659 NVAD

-765 MKVAEA
+765 TKVAEA

-785 AQATAAANATTGGDM
+785 AQVAAEAKVAEDGDM

-848 EKDGSLTDFDV
+848 EKDGLLTEFDV

-877 SPKWEPGEQRDE
+877 SPKWEPGEQRGE

-899 VFSIAD
+899 VFSLTE

>member
-1 MTDFFLY
+1 MTDFFIY
-8 LSYSTLAL
+8 LSYSTLSL
-16 AALYLLYKVSM
+16 AALYLLYKVLM

-58 EELPAVEPVEFVAP
+58 EELPAVEPMEFVAP

-91 QKVLFVLFL
+91 QMAFFALFL

-120 IRSGEQQYLEGGVTL
+120 IRSGEQQSLEGGVTL

-248 SNLNKRITMMCKKTS
+248 SNLYKRITMMCKKTS

-284 TATTVYVSREVQD
+284 TATTVYVPHEVQD
-297 KVTENSVNEQN
+297 KVTENSVND
-308 VVGNENNYPMTK
+308 K
-320 SELRRYLMQNLQN
+320 SEKTQVVKISKGKIYLNGEKITIEEL
-333 KQNLVGLIYAD
+333 KAKVAEWDSVTIEADKD
-344 VKVLPDGKVVMVK
+344 VKMGD
-357 IAPASGEKDGMQ
+357 
-369 PLVNEVERVLGNAKI
+369 
-384 TERKPAQEVA
+384 VA
-394 YRFEIS
+394 ELKEALR
-400 FGSQE
+400 E
-405 NGELVW
+405 NGTLKVNYLL
-411 SRVKASDD
+411 A
-419 AITVVKWAE
+419 
-428 VGEAS
+428 
-433 TKIQSQK
+433 
-440 SEENEPKQN
+440 ENEPKQN
-449 KKASAEETPVAEEKE
+449 KKASAEEAPVAEEKE

-539 YMLVKENPIS
+539 YVLAEQDATQALTTFKTNLRTRIQTRISNADCAMGVVYADVNLGRTGYVTTGNITVGDNVSSDVAPRLVKRVQDALNNIFFTNIRTEEPLS
-549 NDENVVKEL
+549 
-558 TAHIKGFLQQI
+558 T
-569 PNKPASV
+569 
-576 FVTSVDIKVGR
+576 R
-587 LGAVTVEKITT
+587 LEI
-598 SRDISSDRN
+598 
-607 AQVVYSRVKE
+607 
-617 LFEHYYNGK
+617 
-626 LIPKEPVK
+626 
-634 LHFDVVFAKSVN
+634 VFAKNEGGKILPENVTV
-646 GELIYDDVPLGDN
+646 GQDAI
-659 AVWVIGYDENVAD
+659 WVVGYDENVAD

-736 SIAPDKNVEVNFEL
+736 SIAHDKNVEVNFEL

-765 MKVAEA
+765 TKVAEA

-785 AQATAAANATTGGDM
+785 AQAAAEAKVAEDGDM
-800 PYVKVEKMPTF
+800 PYIKVEKMPTF

-833 MDKGIKGRVVCSFVV
+833 MDKGVKGRVVCSFVV
-848 EKDGSLTDFDV
+848 EKDGSLTEFDV
-859 LQSPDKSLGDE
+859 LQSPDKSLADE

-877 SPKWEPGEQRDE
+877 SPKWEPGEQRGE

>member
-27 SYETLHRFNRVL
+27 SYETLHRLNRVL
-39 LLGFVVLSAVLPL
+39 LLGFVALSAVLPL
-52 CRIEVV
+52 CRIEIV

-72 MTDSVVYEVAE
+72 MANSVVYEVAE

-100 LGVVVMIA
+100 LGAVVMIA

-120 IRSGEQQYLEGGVTL
+120 ISSGEQQYLEGGVTL

-207 HEYQADEE
+207 HEYQADDA

-284 TATTVYVSREVQD
+284 TATTVYVPHEVQD
-297 KVTENSVNEQN
+297 KVTENSVNEQHEKTS
-308 VVGNENNYPMTK
+308 V
-320 SELRRYLMQNLQN
+320 
-333 KQNLVGLIYAD
+333 
-344 VKVLPDGKVVMVK
+344 VK
-357 IAPASGEKDGMQ
+357 ISKSGIYLNGEKIT
-369 PLVNEVERVLGNAKI
+369 LEELKAK
-384 TERKPAQEVA
+384 VA
-394 YRFEIS
+394 EWDTVTIEADKNVKMGDVAELKEALR
-400 FGSQE
+400 E
-405 NGELVW
+405 NGSLKVNYLV
-411 SRVKASDD
+411 
-419 AITVVKWAE
+419 AE
-428 VGEAS
+428 D
-433 TKIQSQK
+433 
-440 SEENEPKQN
+440 EPKQN
-449 KKASAEETPVAEEKE
+449 EKVSAEEAPVAEEKE

-509 ETINVVLETTNT
+509 ETINVVCETTE
-521 TPLLLHILPKVA
+521 LGVVVRDILPNVV

-539 YMLVKENPIS
+539 YVLAEQDATQALTTFKTNLRTRIQTRISNADCAMGVVYADVNLGRTGYVTTGNITVGDNVSSDVAPRLVKRVQDALNNIFFTNIRTEEPLS
-549 NDENVVKEL
+549 
-558 TAHIKGFLQQI
+558 T
-569 PNKPASV
+569 
-576 FVTSVDIKVGR
+576 R
-587 LGAVTVEKITT
+587 LEI
-598 SRDISSDRN
+598 
-607 AQVVYSRVKE
+607 
-617 LFEHYYNGK
+617 
-626 LIPKEPVK
+626 
-634 LHFDVVFAKSVN
+634 VFAKN
-646 GELIYDDVPLGDN
+646 EGGKILPEDVTVGQD
-659 AVWVIGYDENVAD
+659 AIWV
-672 ANVHGRVI
+672 
-680 DAKTKKQV
+680 
-688 PNVAVL
+688 
-694 IKEKSIGVFADESGQ
+694 
-709 YIIKGQPEGIYTLI
+709 
-723 ASAVGYKSAEKSV
+723 VGY
-736 SIAPDKNVEVNFEL
+736 VEN
-750 EENVV
+750 
-755 SLNEVTVSSD
+755 
-765 MKVAEA
+765 VAEA
-771 NAKAAAAKVQEAAN
+771 NAKAAEAKVAED
-785 AQATAAANATTGGDM
+785 GDM

-859 LQSPDKSLGDE
+859 LQSPDKSLADE

-877 SPKWEPGEQRDE
+877 SPKWEPGEQRGE

>member
-1 MTDFFLY
+1 MTDFFVY
-8 LSYSTLAL
+8 LNYSTLSL

-27 SYETLHRFNRVL
+27 SYETLHRLNRVL
-39 LLGFVVLSAVLPL
+39 LLGFVALSAVLPL
-52 CRIEVV
+52 CRIEIV

-72 MTDSVVYEVAE
+72 ITDSVVYEVAE

-91 QKVLFVLFL
+91 QMAFFVLFL

-120 IRSGEQQYLEGGVTL
+120 ISSGEQQSLEGGVTL

-207 HEYQADEE
+207 HEYQADDE

-284 TATTVYVSREVQD
+284 TATTVYVPREVQD
-297 KVTENSVNEQN
+297 KVIENSVNEQN

-357 IAPASGEKDGMQ
+357 VAPASGEKDGMQ

-440 SEENEPKQN
+440 SEEN
-449 KKASAEETPVAEEKE
+449 TP
-464 RVATVSEQPKDVAT
+464 
-478 IVVKENKKYLYNG
+478 
-491 KEIKDESELMR
+491 
-502 LLEEYEC
+502 
-509 ETINVVLETTNT
+509 
-521 TPLLLHILPKVA
+521 
-533 KNVNYK
+533 
-539 YMLVKENPIS
+539 
-549 NDENVVKEL
+549 
-558 TAHIKGFLQQI
+558 
-569 PNKPASV
+569 
-576 FVTSVDIKVGR
+576 
-587 LGAVTVEKITT
+587 
-598 SRDISSDRN
+598 
-607 AQVVYSRVKE
+607 
-617 LFEHYYNGK
+617 
-626 LIPKEPVK
+626 
-634 LHFDVVFAKSVN
+634 
-646 GELIYDDVPLGDN
+646 
-659 AVWVIGYDENVAD
+659 
-672 ANVHGRVI
+672 
-680 DAKTKKQV
+680 
-688 PNVAVL
+688 
-694 IKEKSIGVFADESGQ
+694 
-709 YIIKGQPEGIYTLI
+709 YI
-723 ASAVGYKSAEKSV
+723 
-736 SIAPDKNVEVNFEL
+736 
-750 EENVV
+750 
-755 SLNEVTVSSD
+755 
-765 MKVAEA
+765 M
-771 NAKAAAAKVQEAAN
+771 
-785 AQATAAANATTGGDM
+785 
-800 PYVKVEKMPTF
+800 VEKMPTF
-811 MGGDLNVFRN
+811 QGGDLNVFRN

-859 LQSPDKSLGDE
+859 LQSPDKSLADE

-877 SPKWEPGEQRDE
+877 SPKWEPGEQRGEKVRVKYMVPIVFSIGNNNVTDASTTKAQAVAAANATTGGDMPYVKVEKMPTFMGGDLNVFRNWVQSKIQYPTEAMDKGIKGRVVCSFVVEKDGSLTDFDVLQSPDKSLADEVVRILKTSPKWEPGEQRGE

-899 VFSIAD
+899 IFSIAY

>member
-8 LSYSTLAL
+8 LSCSTLAL

-39 LLGFVVLSAVLPL
+39 LLGFVALSAVLPL

-72 MTDSVVYEVAE
+72 MTDPVVYEVAE

-91 QKVLFVLFL
+91 QMAFFALFL

-120 IRSGEQQYLEGGVTL
+120 IRSGEQQYMEGGVTL

-284 TATTVYVSREVQD
+284 TATTVYVTREVQD

-357 IAPASGEKDGMQ
+357 VAPASGEKDGMQ

-440 SEENEPKQN
+440 SEENTPYIMVEKMPTFQGGDLNVFRNWVQSKIQYPKEAMD
-449 KKASAEETPVAEEKE
+449 K
-464 RVATVSEQPKDVAT
+464 
-478 IVVKENKKYLYNG
+478 G
-491 KEIKDESELMR
+491 
-502 LLEEYEC
+502 
-509 ETINVVLETTNT
+509 
-521 TPLLLHILPKVA
+521 
-533 KNVNYK
+533 
-539 YMLVKENPIS
+539 
-549 NDENVVKEL
+549 
-558 TAHIKGFLQQI
+558 IKGRVVC
-569 PNKPASV
+569 S
-576 FVTSVDIKVGR
+576 FV
-587 LGAVTVEKITT
+587 VEKDGSLTEFDVLQSPDKSLADEVVRILKT
-598 SRDISSDRN
+598 SPKWEPGEQRGEK
-607 AQVVYSRVKE
+607 VRVK
-617 LFEHYYNGK
+617 YTVP
-626 LIPKEPVK
+626 I
-634 LHFDVVFAKSVN
+634 VFS
-646 GELIYDDVPLGDN
+646 
-659 AVWVIGYDENVAD
+659 IGNKNVAD
-672 ANVHGRVI
+672 ANVHGCVI

-765 MKVAEA
+765 TKVAEA

-785 AQATAAANATTGGDM
+785 AQAAAEAKVAEDSDM
-800 PYVKVEKMPTF
+800 PYIKVEKMPTF

-833 MDKGIKGRVVCSFVV
+833 MDKGVKGRVVCSFVV
-848 EKDGSLTDFDV
+848 EKDGSLTEFDV
-859 LQSPDKSLGDE
+859 LQSPDKSLADE

-877 SPKWEPGEQRDE
+877 SPKWEPGEQRGE

>member
-1 MTDFFLY
+1 MTDFFIY

-27 SYETLHRFNRVL
+27 SYETLHRLNRVL

-58 EELPAVEPVEFVAP
+58 EELPAVEPMEFVAP

-91 QKVLFVLFL
+91 QMAFFALFM

-120 IRSGEQQYLEGGVTL
+120 IRSGEQQSLEGGVTL

-175 RHSWDVLAVDLA
+175 HHSWDVLAVDLA

-284 TATTVYVSREVQD
+284 TATTVYVPREVQD
-297 KVTENSVNEQN
+297 KVTENSVND
-308 VVGNENNYPMTK
+308 K
-320 SELRRYLMQNLQN
+320 SEKTQ
-333 KQNLVGLIYAD
+333 V
-344 VKVLPDGKVVMVK
+344 VK
-357 IAPASGEKDGMQ
+357 ISKSGIYLNGEKIT
-369 PLVNEVERVLGNAKI
+369 LEELKAK
-384 TERKPAQEVA
+384 VA
-394 YRFEIS
+394 EWDTVTIEADKNVKMGDVAELKEALR
-400 FGSQE
+400 E
-405 NGELVW
+405 NGTLKVNYLV
-411 SRVKASDD
+411 
-419 AITVVKWAE
+419 AE
-428 VGEAS
+428 D
-433 TKIQSQK
+433 
-440 SEENEPKQN
+440 EPKQN
-449 KKASAEETPVAEEKE
+449 KKASAEEAPVAEEKE
-464 RVATVSEQPKDVAT
+464 RVATVSEQPKDVA
-478 IVVKENKKYLYNG
+478 N
-491 KEIKDESELMR
+491 
-502 LLEEYEC
+502 
-509 ETINVVLETTNT
+509 
-521 TPLLLHILPKVA
+521 
-533 KNVNYK
+533 
-539 YMLVKENPIS
+539 
-549 NDENVVKEL
+549 
-558 TAHIKGFLQQI
+558 
-569 PNKPASV
+569 
-576 FVTSVDIKVGR
+576 
-587 LGAVTVEKITT
+587 
-598 SRDISSDRN
+598 
-607 AQVVYSRVKE
+607 
-617 LFEHYYNGK
+617 
-626 LIPKEPVK
+626 
-634 LHFDVVFAKSVN
+634 
-646 GELIYDDVPLGDN
+646 
-659 AVWVIGYDENVAD
+659 

-755 SLNEVTVSSD
+755 SLNEVTVNSD
-765 MKVAEA
+765 TKVAEA

-785 AQATAAANATTGGDM
+785 AQAAAEAKVAEDGDMPYVKVEKMPTFMGGDLNVFRNWVQSKIQYPKEAMDKGIKGRVVCSFVVEKDGSLTEFDVLQSPDKSLADEVVRILKTSPKWEPGEQRGEKVRVKYTVPIVFSIGNNNVTDASTTKAQAAAEAKVAEDGDM

-859 LQSPDKSLGDE
+859 LQSPDKSLADE

-877 SPKWEPGEQRDE
+877 SPKWEPGEQRGE

-899 VFSIAD
+899 VFSIAN

>member
-1 MTDFFLY
+1 MTDFFIY

-27 SYETLHRFNRVL
+27 SYETLHRLNRVL

-58 EELPAVEPVEFVAP
+58 EELPAVEPMEFVAP

-91 QKVLFVLFL
+91 QMAFFALFM

-120 IRSGEQQYLEGGVTL
+120 IRSGEQQSLEGGVTL

-175 RHSWDVLAVDLA
+175 HHSWDVLAVDLA

-284 TATTVYVSREVQD
+284 TATTVYVPREVQD
-297 KVTENSVNEQN
+297 KVTENSVND
-308 VVGNENNYPMTK
+308 K
-320 SELRRYLMQNLQN
+320 SEKTQ
-333 KQNLVGLIYAD
+333 V
-344 VKVLPDGKVVMVK
+344 VK
-357 IAPASGEKDGMQ
+357 ISKSGIYLNGEKIT
-369 PLVNEVERVLGNAKI
+369 LEELKAK
-384 TERKPAQEVA
+384 VA
-394 YRFEIS
+394 EWDTVTIEADKNVKMGDVAELKEALR
-400 FGSQE
+400 E
-405 NGELVW
+405 NGTLKVNYLV
-411 SRVKASDD
+411 
-419 AITVVKWAE
+419 AE
-428 VGEAS
+428 D
-433 TKIQSQK
+433 
-440 SEENEPKQN
+440 EPKQN
-449 KKASAEETPVAEEKE
+449 KKASAEEAPVAEEKE
-464 RVATVSEQPKDVAT
+464 RVATVSEQPKDVA
-478 IVVKENKKYLYNG
+478 N
-491 KEIKDESELMR
+491 
-502 LLEEYEC
+502 
-509 ETINVVLETTNT
+509 
-521 TPLLLHILPKVA
+521 
-533 KNVNYK
+533 
-539 YMLVKENPIS
+539 
-549 NDENVVKEL
+549 
-558 TAHIKGFLQQI
+558 
-569 PNKPASV
+569 
-576 FVTSVDIKVGR
+576 
-587 LGAVTVEKITT
+587 
-598 SRDISSDRN
+598 
-607 AQVVYSRVKE
+607 
-617 LFEHYYNGK
+617 
-626 LIPKEPVK
+626 
-634 LHFDVVFAKSVN
+634 
-646 GELIYDDVPLGDN
+646 
-659 AVWVIGYDENVAD
+659 

-755 SLNEVTVSSD
+755 SLNEVTVNSD
-765 MKVAEA
+765 TKVAEA

-785 AQATAAANATTGGDM
+785 AQAAAEAKVAEDGDM

-859 LQSPDKSLGDE
+859 LQSPDKSLADE

-877 SPKWEPGEQRDE
+877 SPKWEPGEQRGE

-899 VFSIAD
+899 VFSIAN

>member
-8 LSYSTLAL
+8 LSCSTLAL
-16 AALYLLYKVSM
+16 AALYLLYKVLM
-27 SYETLHRFNRVL
+27 SYETLHRLNRVL

-52 CRIEVV
+52 CRIEIV

-72 MTDSVVYEVAE
+72 MADSVVYEVAE

-91 QKVLFVLFL
+91 QMAFFALFL
-100 LGVVVMIA
+100 LGAVVMIA
-108 RLVISIMSVKRI
+108 RLAISIMSVKRI
-120 IRSGEQQYLEGGVTL
+120 ISSGEQQYLEGGVTL

-284 TATTVYVSREVQD
+284 TATTVYVPCKVQD

-357 IAPASGEKDGMQ
+357 VAPASGEKDGMQ

-419 AITVVKWAE
+419 AITVVRWAE

-440 SEENEPKQN
+440 SEENTPYIMVEKMPTFQGGDLNVFRNWVQSKIQYPKEAMDKGIKGRVVCSFVVEKDGSLTDFDVLQSPDKSLADEVVRILKTSPKWEPGEQRG
-449 KKASAEETPVAEEKE
+449 EKV
-464 RVATVSEQPKDVAT
+464 RV
-478 IVVKENKKYLYNG
+478 
-491 KEIKDESELMR
+491 
-502 LLEEYEC
+502 
-509 ETINVVLETTNT
+509 
-521 TPLLLHILPKVA
+521 
-533 KNVNYK
+533 K
-539 YMLVKENPIS
+539 YMVPI
-549 NDENVVKEL
+549 
-558 TAHIKGFLQQI
+558 
-569 PNKPASV
+569 V
-576 FVTSVDIKVGR
+576 FS
-587 LGAVTVEKITT
+587 
-598 SRDISSDRN
+598 
-607 AQVVYSRVKE
+607 
-617 LFEHYYNGK
+617 
-626 LIPKEPVK
+626 
-634 LHFDVVFAKSVN
+634 
-646 GELIYDDVPLGDN
+646 
-659 AVWVIGYDENVAD
+659 IGNNNVAD

-736 SIAPDKNVEVNFEL
+736 SIAHDKNVEVNFEL

-765 MKVAEA
+765 TKVAEA

-785 AQATAAANATTGGDM
+785 AQAAAEAKVAEDGDM
-800 PYVKVEKMPTF
+800 PYIKVEKMPTF

-821 WVQSKIQYPKEA
+821 WVQSKLQYPKEA

-877 SPKWEPGEQRDE
+877 SPKWEPGEQRGE

-899 VFSIAD
+899 VFSMAD

>member
-1 MTDFFLY
+1 MTDFFIY

-27 SYETLHRFNRVL
+27 SYETLHRLNRVL

-52 CRIEVV
+52 CRIEIV
-58 EELPAVEPVEFVAP
+58 EELPAVGPVEFVAP

-91 QKVLFVLFL
+91 QMAFFALFL

-120 IRSGEQQYLEGGVTL
+120 IRSGEQQYLDGGVTL

-207 HEYQADEE
+207 HEYQADDE

-284 TATTVYVSREVQD
+284 TATTVYVTREVQD
-297 KVTENSVNEQN
+297 KVTENSVNEQPEKSS
-308 VVGNENNYPMTK
+308 VVKISKGKIYLNGEKITIEELKAKVAEWDFVTIEADKDVKMGDVAELKEALRENGSLKINYLVSENEPK
-320 SELRRYLMQNLQN
+320 QN
-333 KQNLVGLIYAD
+333 KKASAEE
-344 VKVLPDGKVVMVK
+344 
-357 IAPASGEKDGMQ
+357 APVAEEK
-369 PLVNEVERVLGNAKI
+369 ERVATVSEQPK
-384 TERKPAQEVA
+384 
-394 YRFEIS
+394 
-400 FGSQE
+400 
-405 NGELVW
+405 
-411 SRVKASDD
+411 DD

-440 SEENEPKQN
+440 SEENTPYIMVDKMPTFQGGDLNVFRNWVQSKIQYPKEAMEKGINGRVVCSFVVEKDGSLTDFDVLQSPDKSLADEVVRILKTSPKWEPGEQRG
-449 KKASAEETPVAEEKE
+449 EKV
-464 RVATVSEQPKDVAT
+464 RVKYTVP
-478 IVVKENKKYLYNG
+478 IVFSIGN
-491 KEIKDESELMR
+491 
-502 LLEEYEC
+502 
-509 ETINVVLETTNT
+509 
-521 TPLLLHILPKVA
+521 
-533 KNVNYK
+533 KNVT
-539 YMLVKENPIS
+539 
-549 NDENVVKEL
+549 D
-558 TAHIKGFLQQI
+558 
-569 PNKPASV
+569 AS
-576 FVTSVDIKVGR
+576 
-587 LGAVTVEKITT
+587 
-598 SRDISSDRN
+598 
-607 AQVVYSRVKE
+607 
-617 LFEHYYNGK
+617 
-626 LIPKEPVK
+626 IPKTQTP
-634 LHFDVVFAKSVN
+634 
-646 GELIYDDVPLGDN
+646 
-659 AVWVIGYDENVAD
+659 
-672 ANVHGRVI
+672 
-680 DAKTKKQV
+680 
-688 PNVAVL
+688 
-694 IKEKSIGVFADESGQ
+694 
-709 YIIKGQPEGIYTLI
+709 
-723 ASAVGYKSAEKSV
+723 
-736 SIAPDKNVEVNFEL
+736 
-750 EENVV
+750 
-755 SLNEVTVSSD
+755 
-765 MKVAEA
+765 
-771 NAKAAAAKVQEAAN
+771 
-785 AQATAAANATTGGDM
+785 AAANATTGGDM

-811 MGGDLNVFRN
+811 QGGDLNVFRN

-859 LQSPDKSLGDE
+859 LQSPDKSLADE

-877 SPKWEPGEQRDE
+877 SPKWEPGEQRGE